1 MKVYVLSSSHNSAFA
16 TRLVGTTANV
26 KVVSITDAGKTEAIA
41 KTFKTRMALV
51 DAILVL
57 IDSSFENDLALS
69 MELRTALLMHER
81 REILLIPIL
90 LGEAT
95 LPRDF
100 SGMIFLKCDPESE
113 EDIKRMQK
121 HIALILKHRAS
132 KNMRKNTHLVREKT
146 SSMVFLSVV
155 ISLFTIFVSILLAEY
170 PSKDMGIPNSFLEI
184 VMMLSIPLT
193 LSALMTSFYSI
204 VRRRHNEEASD
215 EIESYSRRLQSAFSI
230 ANKSRNEKSDSSNGD
245 CDQQVDAL
253 GRMLINLEDIK
264 EFYTWSQKQAKGAFR
279 LAVGMCIMG
288 FLLIGG
294 AIVIQLFFKQ
304 STDLSL
310 LSAIGGVVTEL
321 IAGTA
326 LIVYKSSLAQ
336 LNHYHKALHEDE
348 RFLSSVNLIGKFS
361 NDEIRDE
368 MLREIIRSEIQMN
381 LESLKDDTK
390 INEAKK
396 SQ

>member
-1 MKVYVLSSSHNSAFA
+1 MGPSF
-16 TRLVGTTANV
+16 
-26 KVVSITDAGKTEAIA
+26 TENYC
-41 KTFKTRMALV
+41 R
-51 DAILVL
+51 
-57 IDSSFENDLALS
+57 
-69 MELRTALLMHER
+69 
-81 REILLIPIL
+81 
-90 LGEAT
+90 
-95 LPRDF
+95 
-100 SGMIFLKCDPESE
+100 C
-113 EDIKRMQK
+113 
-121 HIALILKHRAS
+121 
-132 KNMRKNTHLVREKT
+132 
-146 SSMVFLSVV
+146 
-155 ISLFTIFVSILLAEY
+155 
-170 PSKDMGIPNSFLEI
+170 
-184 VMMLSIPLT
+184 
-193 LSALMTSFYSI
+193 
-204 VRRRHNEEASD
+204 NEEASD

-230 ANKSRNEKSDSSNGD
+230 ANNSRNEKSDSSNGD